1 MVGAV
6 SPPGGDFSEP
16 VTQNTLRITKV
27 FWALDA
33 KLADRRHFPSINWL
47 QSYSL
52 YLDDVEEWWRTNVSA
67 EWKGL
72 RMEAMKLLQKEA
84 ELEEIVRLVGPD
96 ALRPSDRFLLE
107 TTRSIREDF
116 LQQNA
121 FHEVDTYTSGRKQL
135 LIMGLILKMH
145 KAGLGVLAER
155 IPLSDLLAIPVRE
168 RIART
173 KFVKEEEIEAYVKN
187 LEDEMQKQVL
197 ELVKKYGGEKRE

>member
-1 MVGAV
+1 
-6 SPPGGDFSEP
+6 
-16 VTQNTLRITKV
+16 
-27 FWALDA
+27 
-33 KLADRRHFPSINWL
+33 
-47 QSYSL
+47 
-52 YLDDVEEWWRTNVSA
+52 VSA

-72 RMEAMKLLQKEA
+72 RKEAMKLLQKEA
-84 ELEEIVRLVGPD
+84 ELEEIVKLVGPD

-145 KAGLGVLAER
+145 NAGLGVLAER
-155 IPLSDLLAIPVRE
+155 IPLADLLAIPVRE

-173 KFVKEEEIEAYVKN
+173 KFVKEEEIEAHVKN
-187 LEDEMQKQVL
+187 LEDEMQNQVL
-197 ELVKKYGGEKRE
+197 ALVEKYGGEKRE